1 MKFHW
6 GIMAAV
12 AAAGCITTSAA
23 AEARIADSL
32 KMFQMDNGMT
42 VFVYPR
48 PDAPVFC
55 GMIYVDAGSA
65 EENVND
71 TGLAHLLEHMAF
83 KGTPWIGTKDWAKE
97 RPILIEIEKAAEA
110 LVAETRK
117 QNPDPATVAG
127 LKTKLD
133 DLQKEAAEYTVPNG
147 YDQIITRAGGTEVN
161 ASTSVDFTNYFM
173 TLPSNQ
179 LELWA
184 MMESERLL
192 YPAWREFYKE
202 RDVVAE
208 ERRMRYDDSP
218 MGKLYETFLTTSF
231 KAHAYRNPTIGWMSD
246 IYNLTMRTTDAFYKK
261 FYVPEN
267 FIAVVVGDVNP
278 DEVQK
283 VMEKYFGTIPAAP
296 APPDAVTKEPQQEGE
311 RRTVVEFE
319 AQPQMIVGW
328 HKPTFP
334 DKDTYVIEVIQ
345 FLMTRT
351 GRSSRLYER
360 LVKQDGICQE
370 VESFTAP
377 GDKYPNMFAVQ
388 MVPQAP
394 HTAAEAERV
403 LYEEIER
410 IKSEPVS
417 DAELEKIRNQIDAEF
432 IKELETNL
440 GFARQLGYYYLI
452 TRDPNVL
459 DTMRDEMKKVTAQDI
474 MRVAQ
479 KYFVSTNRNVA
490 ELVTKRKNAPVVPKQ
505 EVEIRAE
512 QSIPAE
518 DNNTTASAAAE
529 AAEVTKEDITTAT
542 EATED
547 GVE

>member
-1 MKFHW
+1 MKFRW
-6 GIMAAV
+6 GILAV
-12 AAAGCITTSAA
+12 AAAASCITTGAG
-23 AEARIADSL
+23 AETRIADNL
-32 KMFQMDNGMT
+32 KMIELKNGMT

-48 PDAPVFC
+48 KDAPVFC

-65 EENVND
+65 EENAGE

-83 KGTPWIGTKDWAKE
+83 KGTPWIGTKDWSKE
-97 RPILIEIEKAAEA
+97 RPVLINIEDAAEA
-110 LVAETRK
+110 LAAETRK
-117 QNPDPATVAG
+117 QEPDPSKVVE
-127 LKTKLD
+127 LKVHLD
-133 DLQKEAAEYTVPNG
+133 NLQQLAAEYTVPNG

-218 MGKLYETFLTTSF
+218 MGKLYESFITTSF
-231 KAHAYRNPTIGWMSD
+231 VAHAYRNPTIGWMSD
-246 IYNLTMRTTDAFYKK
+246 IYNLTMQTTNAFYKK
-261 FYVPEN
+261 YYVPEN

-278 DEVQK
+278 DEVHK
-283 VMEKYFGTIPAAP
+283 VMDKYFGSIPAAP
-296 APPDAVTKEPQQEGE
+296 APIDAVTKEPEQQGE
-311 RRTVVEFE
+311 RRTQVLFD

-334 DKDTYVIEVIQ
+334 NKDTYVIEVIQ

-377 GDKYPNMFAVQ
+377 GDKYPNMYAVQ
-388 MVPQAP
+388 LVPQAP
-394 HTAAEAERV
+394 HSTAEAERA
-403 LYEEIER
+403 LNEEIER
-410 IKSEPVS
+410 IKHEPVS

-432 IKELETNL
+432 IKELETNR
-440 GFARQLGYYYLI
+440 GFAKQLGYYYLI
-452 TRDPNVL
+452 TRDPNIL
-459 DTMRDEMKKVTAQDI
+459 DTMRDEMKQVTAQDI

-479 KYFVSTNRNVA
+479 KYFITSNRNVV
-490 ELVTKRKNAPVVPKQ
+490 ELVTKRKETPAAPKQ
-505 EVEIRAE
+505 ETEIRAM
-512 QSIPAE
+512 
-518 DNNTTASAAAE
+518 DDTTTAAAAAE
-529 AAEVTKEDITTAT
+529 ATDDITTAT

-547 GVE
+547 GEL

>member
-6 GIMAAV
+6 GLMAV
-12 AAAGCITTSAA
+12 AAAASCWTTGADA
-23 AEARIADSL
+23 QTRIVDNL
-32 KMFQMDNGMT
+32 KMIELKNGMT

-48 PDAPVFC
+48 KDAPVFC

-65 EENVND
+65 EENAGE

-83 KGTPWIGTKDWAKE
+83 KGTPWIGTKDWSKE
-97 RPILIEIEKAAEA
+97 RPVLIEIEKAAEKLA
-110 LVAETRK
+110 SETRK
-117 QNPDPATVAG
+117 QDPDPATVVE
-127 LKTKLD
+127 LKVNLNN
-133 DLQKEAAEYTVPNG
+133 LQQQAAEYTIPNG

-208 ERRMRYDDSP
+208 ERRMRYEDSP
-218 MGKLYETFLTTSF
+218 MGKLYESFLTTSF
-231 KAHAYRNPTIGWMSD
+231 VAHSYRNPTIGWMSD

-261 FYVPEN
+261 YYVPEN
-267 FIAVVVGDVNP
+267 FIAVVVGDVDP
-278 DEVQK
+278 DEVRQ
-283 VMEKYFGTIPAAP
+283 VMEKYFGTIPAAS
-296 APPDAVTKEPQQEGE
+296 APPDSVTKEPLQQGE
-311 RRTVVEFE
+311 RRTKVLYD

-334 DKDTYVIEVIQ
+334 NKDTYVIEVIQ

-360 LVKQDGICQE
+360 LVKQEGICQE

-377 GDKYPNMFAVQ
+377 GDKYPNMYAVQ
-388 MVPQAP
+388 LVPQAP
-394 HTAAEAERV
+394 HTTAEAERI
-403 LYEEIER
+403 LNEEIER
-410 IKSEPVS
+410 IKREPVS

-479 KYFVSTNRNVA
+479 MYFVTSNRNVV
-490 ELVTKRKNAPVVPKQ
+490 ELVTTRQQTPPAPSPGI
-505 EVEIRAE
+505 EIQAM
-512 QSIPAE
+512 
-518 DNNTTASAAAE
+518 DDNTTAAAAAE
-529 AAEVTKEDITTAT
+529 AADNSTTAI

-547 GVE
+547 GEL